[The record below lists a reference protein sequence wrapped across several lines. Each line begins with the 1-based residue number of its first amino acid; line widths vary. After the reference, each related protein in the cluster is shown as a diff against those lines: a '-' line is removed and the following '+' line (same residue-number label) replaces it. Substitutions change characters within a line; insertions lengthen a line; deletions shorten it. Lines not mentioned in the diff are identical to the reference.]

1 MNDYQMENSTIRT
14 SIRQI
19 KDKNLSTNKSSKI
32 NINIAQK
39 IKKNQLFVC
48 LKGCFYKLSLK
59 WGICLSKFS
68 LLAQFLLFLIPFSIF
83 LYISIYFIH
92 YFGYERIFKF
102 DYYYAV
108 EKEYLNY
115 LISDLDDIH
124 FEISSKEMK
133 SQFEDIDNI
142 YFFEI
147 YFKELVNMGLL
158 EDENQKIFPN
168 ISTNSCN
175 YYDNYDQYQID
186 NNINNIYT
194 IPKEEAEQFIDN
206 RTDIFSEI
214 GKLYYYF
221 LPIITYEAI
230 TKKTYINETFL
241 IAYEFNDTTKEIIGD
256 YLYFSFPTKSNEIV
270 RTSNFFP
277 TNTYIS
283 PQISINKTEHGEKY
297 NGSFY
302 KENWFIQQDYNYRL
316 SANDNNMCSI
326 IFSNLNY
333 DYYGKLNK
341 SNIISMQSYFHSN
354 TYNKKYIINIIYYI
368 NQKDYKEE
376 NLEFSSFLLFND
388 SLEEFEI
395 EKYSDNDT
403 FLISK
408 LNIAELTLSTPIK
421 QYFHYGMYDKN
432 NNFFKHGVSYDTI
445 DLENLAEPLKYYK
458 SLDDLNIDLRYFSSL
473 YLYSSLFRKL
483 HYNLTREE
491 SKDLDELVFINEE
504 NNIQNICK
512 NINFSSYLNY
522 LEEENI
528 DCFDN
533 NNLLYYSERGTEENI
548 FNFNYNTM
556 PYCICMPLYCLKNL
570 EKGKDNIDTN
580 DFEDII
586 KFPDKCQN
594 NLQNYFNGI
603 NEYYK
608 NTSNIF
614 ETILEINFG
623 LNNINLT
630 RGNIKDN
637 IEDEFYM
644 FKSLRFPQIPKI
656 IIMIV
661 TLVENSSIKELLSS
675 LITKIDTI
683 KSYYIIIELAGML
696 AAFIIANI
704 LIIIGIL
711 RISKV
716 IFDYEKKHK
725 NFLIKLESTNKEINL
740 NKNNKNNFNAE
751 KKLEKINYS
760 NDNNLIKNIDKNI
773 FKDNIN
779 DIYNIY
785 ISNDSPLLNDLS
797 GIFLNYYKMTKEELV
812 KISHET
818 KKLKNEKPEIEENE
832 LFKFL
837 RIISY
842 FIPKFKL
849 NVSMDYNFYLNSKL
863 NSNYLKS
870 ITKGQNENTQLIYVT
885 QSVIYELLST
895 EKIENCGLI
904 TNFHFKYIT
913 NINFNNK
920 KENSSIK
927 NSMFTFIENEKE
939 DISNKNNNNEIFIGG
954 DNKKDNNKIIW
965 KERNKILDE
974 FENNFEN
981 DDYLK
986 KDKINSA
993 FDAYLTNAYYKY
1005 INKIICLNSTSSS
1018 LFGEKSE

>member
-83 LYISIYFIH
+83 LYFSIYFIH

-194 IPKEEAEQFIDN
+194 IPKEEAEQIDN
-206 RTDIFSEI
+206 RNDILSEI

-297 NGSFY
+297 NDSFY
-302 KENWFIQQDYNYRL
+302 KENWFIQQDYNYRI

-354 TYNKKYIINIIYYI
+354 TKKYIINIIYYI

-458 SLDDLNIDLRYFSSL
+458 S
-473 YLYSSLFRKL
+473 
-483 HYNLTREE
+483 
-491 SKDLDELVFINEE
+491 
-504 NNIQNICK
+504 
-512 NINFSSYLNY
+512 
-522 LEEENI
+522 
-528 DCFDN
+528 
-533 NNLLYYSERGTEENI
+533 
-548 FNFNYNTM
+548 
-556 PYCICMPLYCLKNL
+556 
-570 EKGKDNIDTN
+570 
-580 DFEDII
+580 
-586 KFPDKCQN
+586 
-594 NLQNYFNGI
+594 
-603 NEYYK
+603 
-608 NTSNIF
+608 
-614 ETILEINFG
+614 
-623 LNNINLT
+623 
-630 RGNIKDN
+630 
-637 IEDEFYM
+637 
-644 FKSLRFPQIPKI
+644 
-656 IIMIV
+656 
-661 TLVENSSIKELLSS
+661 
-675 LITKIDTI
+675 
-683 KSYYIIIELAGML
+683 
-696 AAFIIANI
+696 
-704 LIIIGIL
+704 
-711 RISKV
+711 
-716 IFDYEKKHK
+716 
-725 NFLIKLESTNKEINL
+725 
-740 NKNNKNNFNAE
+740 
-751 KKLEKINYS
+751 
-760 NDNNLIKNIDKNI
+760 
-773 FKDNIN
+773 
-779 DIYNIY
+779 
-785 ISNDSPLLNDLS
+785 
-797 GIFLNYYKMTKEELV
+797 
-812 KISHET
+812 
-818 KKLKNEKPEIEENE
+818 
-832 LFKFL
+832 
-837 RIISY
+837 
-842 FIPKFKL
+842 
-849 NVSMDYNFYLNSKL
+849 
-863 NSNYLKS
+863 
-870 ITKGQNENTQLIYVT
+870 
-885 QSVIYELLST
+885 
-895 EKIENCGLI
+895 
-904 TNFHFKYIT
+904 
-913 NINFNNK
+913 
-920 KENSSIK
+920 
-927 NSMFTFIENEKE
+927 
-939 DISNKNNNNEIFIGG
+939 
-954 DNKKDNNKIIW
+954 
-965 KERNKILDE
+965 
-974 FENNFEN
+974 
-981 DDYLK
+981 
-986 KDKINSA
+986 
-993 FDAYLTNAYYKY
+993 
-1005 INKIICLNSTSSS
+1005 
-1018 LFGEKSE
+1018 